1 MNCLGGRRHSP
12 QIDTVV
18 AEPGGRRGVTVLDFG
33 NPRHNNEMNLE
44 KRIMRRP
51 FRGVIRTGVIA
62 GIVGTTAMDLVW
74 YARYRNGGGDVSFVD
89 WEFRSKIDGFDE
101 APAPAKVGKI
111 LASKA
116 NIELRDSAA
125 PITNNVVHWSTGLT
139 WGVVAAVLQ
148 RLPRAGAI
156 RSGVLTGVTAFGT
169 SYAVLPKLG
178 VYKSITEYDTKTLW
192 KDLSAH
198 LVFGSAMGVAT
209 LASSGVRRAT
219 ERLGS

>member
-1 MNCLGGRRHSP
+1 
-12 QIDTVV
+12 
-18 AEPGGRRGVTVLDFG
+18 
-33 NPRHNNEMNLE
+33 
-44 KRIMRRP
+44 MRRP
-51 FRGVIRTGVIA
+51 LSGVIRTGVVA

-74 YARYRNGGGDVSFVD
+74 YSRYRDGGGSSSFAD

-116 NIELRDSAA
+116 HIDLPDSAA
-125 PITNNVVHWSTGLT
+125 PLTNNVVHWSTGLT
-139 WGVVAAVLQ
+139 WGIVAAVLQ

-156 RSGVLTGVTAFGT
+156 RSGVLTGAAAWAT

-198 LVFGSAMGVAT
+198 LVFGSALGVAT
-209 LASSGVRRAT
+209 LASGGVREMT
-219 ERLGS
+219 KRLGS